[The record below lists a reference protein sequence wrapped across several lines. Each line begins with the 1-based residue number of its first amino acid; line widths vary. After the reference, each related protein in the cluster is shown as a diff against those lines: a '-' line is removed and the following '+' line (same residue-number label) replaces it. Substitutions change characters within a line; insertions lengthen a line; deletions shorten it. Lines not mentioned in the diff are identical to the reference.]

1 MNAEQRV
8 EAPRRRTRAEIEQ
21 LVAEFESSGMEH
33 SEFCR
38 TRGLC
43 RSTFYRHVKKH
54 RRKDNAL
61 VPSTQLLAVE
71 LADISRTRQSK
82 NDDLTVVLASG
93 RKIEV
98 GRGFDAHT
106 LERLVSVLERV

>member
-1 MNAEQRV
+1 MNAEQGV

-54 RRKDNAL
+54 RRQDNAL
-61 VPSTQLLAVE
+61 VPSQLLAVE
-71 LADISRTRQSK
+71 LAGMSRTEQSK
-82 NDDLTVVLASG
+82 NDGLTVVLASG

-98 GRGFDAHT
+98 GRGFDGHI
-106 LERLVSVLERV
+106 LERLVSVLERF